1 MRWDRWGQVASIAI
15 NVRTRSWSMHQ
26 VRGRRYAPSVGER
39 KGSLVSAG
47 NEHPIDSAA
56 ESLLHR
62 LSEQTEDVI
71 DDACAELWPDGDED
85 WWNLPPLN
93 APELPRYSF
102 SEHVYGSGDGSGSG
116 SGYGSGY
123 GYGYGSGSDD
133 GYGSLV
139 ATAFAD
145 QVPPDTTVA
154 IWRSDQDGYSANGG
168 TKTQPAR
175 PGLVQEVQGPLEACS
190 SRALHGSLNPAQWK
204 GDRWWIVALHEP
216 VVRQDDKIASL
227 KRTIICELL

>member
-1 MRWDRWGQVASIAI
+1 M
-15 NVRTRSWSMHQ
+15 
-26 VRGRRYAPSVGER
+26 
-39 KGSLVSAG
+39 
-47 NEHPIDSAA
+47 
-56 ESLLHR
+56 
-62 LSEQTEDVI
+62 
-71 DDACAELWPDGDED
+71 ELT
-85 WWNLPPLN
+85 
-93 APELPRYSF
+93 
-102 SEHVYGSGDGSGSG
+102 GSGDGSGYGYGYGSGDGSG

-123 GYGYGSGSDD
+123 GSGDGYGYGYGSGYGSGDGYGD
-133 GYGSLV
+133 GYGYGSLDGYGYGSLD

-175 PGLVQEVQGPLEACS
+175 PGLVQEVQGPLKACS

-216 VVRQDDKIASL
+216 VVRQNDKIASL